1 MAKTKRLTLD
11 TNSLVIDYS
20 NTQELYDLLRGIHG
34 YTEIEL
40 ADKFDLTLSAVQ
52 NWTKKDR
59 EPPEW
64 IVIYLSETLELKLS
78 LIGYMLKLKKASF
91 VTYNIEHIQAII
103 TDFRVES
110 TAEIPQN
117 PFTLQIG
124 NLITE
129 SKPIDTAVL
138 ANMAKILKT
147 FHKEEFKKLNG

>member
-1 MAKTKRLTLD
+1 MAKTTRLSLD
-11 TNSLVIDYS
+11 NNSLVIDYS

-34 YTEIEL
+34 FTEIEL
-40 ADKFDLTLSAVQ
+40 AEKFDLTLSAVQ

-64 IVIYLSETLELKLS
+64 IIVYLSETLELKLS

-91 VTYNIEHIQAII
+91 VTFNIEQIQATIR
-103 TDFRVES
+103 DFRVES
-110 TAEIPQN
+110 NTDLPQN

-129 SKPIDTAVL
+129 SKAIDTAVL
-138 ANMAKILKT
+138 SNMAKILT
-147 FHKEEFKKLNG
+147 QFYNEHTRTTND

>member
-1 MAKTKRLTLD
+1 MEKTKRLVLD
-11 TNSLVIDYS
+11 TKSLVIDYS
-20 NTQELYDLLRGIHG
+20 NNQELYDLLRGIHG
-34 YTEIEL
+34 FTEIEL
-40 ADKFDLTLSAVQ
+40 AEKFDLTLSAVQ

-64 IVIYLSETLELKLS
+64 IIVYLSETLELKLS

-91 VTYNIEHIQAII
+91 VTYNIEQIQATI
-103 TDFRVES
+103 TDFRTEAN
-110 TAEIPQN
+110 TQIPQN

-138 ANMAKILKT
+138 ANMAKILNN
-147 FHKEEFKKLNG
+147 FYQEQIKKLNK